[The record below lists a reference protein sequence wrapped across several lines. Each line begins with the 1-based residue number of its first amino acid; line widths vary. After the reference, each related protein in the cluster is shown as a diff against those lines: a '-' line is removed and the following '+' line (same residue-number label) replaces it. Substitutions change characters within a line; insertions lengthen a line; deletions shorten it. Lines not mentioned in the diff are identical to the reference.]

1 MSETKVIQEGN
12 LFDLLEEEKVPMK
25 MTFRPALSDTDSD
38 SDSDGVEVMEVKEE
52 DDDEEKVD
60 ANAGDKADTAVTK
73 VEKVEVE
80 DEDEDEV
87 DVDAY
92 LIQALQSKVL
102 IHKPTRPLSEY
113 ISPNRSPRRKSP
125 TKSPLPA
132 TDLRWLII
140 REKQKIQEKKV
151 TEQMMAARKRL
162 FEREKLEKELSEK
175 YELKKKQTNKAKL
188 RNPVTKPE
196 MTGLCGCRDRCEWR
210 GICQNLYKDEN
221 SDPNQAGDLNKTI

>member
-1 MSETKVIQEGN
+1 MTEISEIQEGN
-12 LFDLLEEEKVPMK
+12 LIDLLEEESLPMK

-38 SDSDGVEVMEVKEE
+38 SGGVEEVEVEEE

-60 ANAGDKADTAVTK
+60 ANAADKAETVMTK
-73 VEKVEVE
+73 VEDE

-92 LIQALQSKVL
+92 LIKALQSKIL
-102 IHKPTRPLSEY
+102 IKKPARPLSEY
-113 ISPNRSPRRKSP
+113 ISPNKSPRRKSP

-151 TEQMMAARKRL
+151 TEQMKAARKRL

>member
-38 SDSDGVEVMEVKEE
+38 SDGVEEMEVKEE
-52 DDDEEKVD
+52 DDDEVKVD
-60 ANAGDKADTAVTK
+60 ANAGDKAETVVTK
-73 VEKVEVE
+73 VEDE

-102 IHKPTRPLSEY
+102 INKPARPLSEY
-113 ISPNRSPRRKSP
+113 ISPNKSPRRKSP

-140 REKQKIQEKKV
+140 REKQRIQEKKV

-175 YELKKKQTNKAKL
+175 YKLKQKQTNKAKL

>member
-1 MSETKVIQEGN
+1 MSEISEIQEGN
-12 LFDLLEEEKVPMK
+12 LIDLLEEESLPMI

-38 SDSDGVEVMEVKEE
+38 SDGVEEVEVEE

-60 ANAGDKADTAVTK
+60 ANAVDKVETVMTK
-73 VEKVEVE
+73 VEDE
-80 DEDEDEV
+80 DGDEDEV

-92 LIQALQSKVL
+92 LIKALQSKIL
-102 IHKPTRPLSEY
+102 IKKPARPLSEY
-113 ISPNRSPRRKSP
+113 ISPNKSPRRKSP

-140 REKQKIQEKKV
+140 REKQRIQEKKV

-162 FEREKLEKELSEK
+162 FEREVHERELSEK
-175 YELKKKQTNKAKL
+175 NKSKQKQTKRSKM

-196 MTGLCGCRDRCEWR
+196 MTGLCGCRARCEWV
-210 GICQNLYKDEN
+210 GICQNLFKKDEN
-221 SDPNQAGDLNKTI
+221 TNPNQEEDLNKTI